1 MVSSLVMKGRFVTA
15 AVLTASWITLAA
27 NGNTHGGGD
36 VSAAPAVHHS
46 SSAPVAPSTT
56 VAPRSGGGMPHYYSS
71 QALSYRPVTTIQNGN
86 RTLNY
91 PAVGVSNVR
100 HPTHSNL
107 ANLKASRGLKQTSAA
122 NLQQSSGALQRTGG
136 GNSQHAGTVN
146 FTAKHKLDSQTSE
159 RLRHW
164 NGNVSNTAQAHWN
177 CHHHDHNWWK
187 HHCVAFIF
195 LDWGW
200 WGWWDGWWY
209 PDPYYY
215 ANYGEPIYGYG
226 GLSPEEVV
234 ATVQSALQQLGYFN
248 YAIDGRMGPITR
260 AAIGRYQAD
269 NRLPITYTVDPA
281 TLGSLGIIR

>member
-1 MVSSLVMKGRFVTA
+1 
-15 AVLTASWITLAA
+15 
-27 NGNTHGGGD
+27 
-36 VSAAPAVHHS
+36 
-46 SSAPVAPSTT
+46 
-56 VAPRSGGGMPHYYSS
+56 
-71 QALSYRPVTTIQNGN
+71 
-86 RTLNY
+86 
-91 PAVGVSNVR
+91 
-100 HPTHSNL
+100 
-107 ANLKASRGLKQTSAA
+107 
-122 NLQQSSGALQRTGG
+122 LQRTGG
-136 GNSQHAGTVN
+136 GNSRRTGAVN
-146 FTAKHKLDSQTSE
+146 FTAKHKLDPQTSE

-164 NGNVSNTAQAHWN
+164 NGNVSSASQAHWN

-195 LDWGW
+195 FDWGW

-215 ANYGEPIYGYG
+215 ANYSEPIYGYG

-248 YAIDGRMGPITR
+248 YAVDGTMGPLTR

-281 TLGSLGIIR
+281 TLGSLGIIH

>member
-1 MVSSLVMKGRFVTA
+1 MKNLCVTA
-15 AVLTASWITLAA
+15 GVVAAYSIAATANA
-27 NGNTHGGGD
+27 NTHGGGD
-36 VSAAPAVHHS
+36 VAVAPVAHHS
-46 SSAPVAPSTT
+46 SSAPVAPTT
-56 VAPRSGGGMPHYYSS
+56 AVAPRFGGAMPHYYSS
-71 QALSYRPVTTIQNGN
+71 QALPYRPVTTIQNGS

-100 HPTHSNL
+100 HPIHSTA
-107 ANLKASRGLKQTSAA
+107 ANLKSSRA
-122 NLQQSSGALQRTGG
+122 LQQTGGSKLQRSSVGLQRTGG

-146 FTAKHKLDSQTSE
+146 FTAKHKLDPQTSE

-187 HHCVAFIF
+187 HHCVTFIF
-195 LDWGW
+195 FDWGW

-215 ANYGEPIYGYG
+215 ANYSEPIYGYG

-234 ATVQSALQQLGYFN
+234 GSVQSALQQLGYYN
-248 YAIDGRMGPITR
+248 YAVDGTMGPLTR
-260 AAIGRYQAD
+260 AAIGRYQVD

>member
-1 MVSSLVMKGRFVTA
+1 MKNLSVIAGLAAACSIAVTA
-15 AVLTASWITLAA
+15 NA
-27 NGNTHGGGD
+27 NPHSGGGD
-36 VSAAPAVHHS
+36 VSVAPAVHHS
-46 SSAPVAPSTT
+46 SSAPVAPTT
-56 VAPRSGGGMPHYYSS
+56 AVPPRLGGATPHNYSS
-71 QALSYRPVTTIQNGN
+71 QALPYRPVTTIHNGS

-100 HPTHSNL
+100 HPIHSTA
-107 ANLKASRGLKQTSAA
+107 ANLKTARSLQPTDG
-122 NLQQSSGALQRTGG
+122 NLQRSSAGVRRTGG
-136 GNSQHAGTVN
+136 GSSQHAGTVN
-146 FTAKHKLDSQTSE
+146 FTAKHKLDPQTSE

-164 NGNVSNTAQAHWN
+164 NGNVSSTSQAHWN

-195 LDWGW
+195 FDWGW

-215 ANYGEPIYGYG
+215 ANYSEPIYDYG

-248 YAIDGRMGPITR
+248 YAVDGTMGPLTR

-281 TLGSLGIIR
+281 TLGSLGIIH